1 MKKFLFTFVLL
12 EYSVGICKG
21 DIMLFLD
28 FNSKEDRMKHGSSA
42 FIEMQFCRLPTRIVA
57 KDIVAVKNI
66 NHWQNDSLYI
76 NDQNIFYQEY
86 SHVFNCGIYNNLKS
100 GVVDIYGIN
109 YYAPSFIDSIIEILC
124 EKKPVD
130 YESLVEWLNKAKQY
144 NGFYIL
150 GL

>member
-1 MKKFLFTFVLL
+1 
-12 EYSVGICKG
+12 
-21 DIMLFLD
+21 MLFFVFD
-28 FNSKEDRMKHGSSA
+28 SQEERRKYGGSA
-42 FIEMQFCRLPTRIVA
+42 FIEIQFCRLPTGTVI
-57 KDIVAVKNI
+57 KDIVAVKSI

-76 NDQNIFYQEY
+76 NDENTFYQEY
-86 SHVFNCGIYNNLKS
+86 SQVFNCGIYNNLKS

-109 YYAPSFIDSIIEILC
+109 YYAPSFIDSIIEKLC
-124 EKKPVD
+124 EEKPVD